1 MKVLNVEDN
10 PIKHCHIKRA
20 LEYCGAKTVDCC
32 NNLQEGLEALKEA
45 ITTEKKYD
53 LLVTDMS
60 YPLVKGG
67 EADGQAGEQLIRRIR
82 EEGIEIPIIICSTR
96 RFSDDD
102 LLGSV

>member
-53 LLVTDMS
+53 LLVTDMR
-60 YPLVKGG
+60 V
-67 EADGQAGEQLIRRIR
+67 QN
-82 EEGIEIPIIICSTR
+82 IIFPYSRTKVLLLST
-96 RFSDDD
+96 
-102 LLGSV
+102 LLNLTPA